1 MPHLAAPSA
10 LAVTMG
16 EPAGI
21 GAEITMKAWA
31 KRNEAQLPPFLLIDD
46 PDRIDALAQRSKLAA
61 PVARISEPEE
71 AVAVFPTALPVLPIA
86 LEGPVTPGHPN
97 KATARAVV
105 GAIDLAVEW
114 ALSGRIAGIVTN
126 PIQKQV
132 LYTVGFDYPGHT
144 EYLAELSGEDVAP
157 VMMLACPGLRVV
169 PVTVHL
175 SLRDAI
181 AAIDRD
187 TVVTQA
193 MITWRA
199 LRDDFG
205 IAAPRIAVAA
215 LNPHAGE
222 GGNMGVEETGII
234 GPAIEILRDRGL
246 DITGPLPADSM
257 FHEAARATYDVA
269 ICMYHDQALIPLKT
283 LNFEQGVNV
292 TLGLPFVRTSPD
304 HGTALSIAGT
314 GTANPASLIAAL
326 NMASSIAHR
335 RTAAAMPAV
344 QV

>member
-1 MPHLAAPSA
+1 MTTSTPLAPYQQLENRFKRLSA
-10 LAVTMG
+10 LAEALGLDIPVS
-16 EPAGI
+16 P
-21 GAEITMKAWA
+21 IT
-31 KRNEAQLPPFLLIDD
+31 EA
-46 PDRIDALAQRSKLAA
+46 
-61 PVARISEPEE
+61 EE
-71 AVAVFPTALPVLPIA
+71 APALFPRALPVLPQP
-86 LEGPVTPGHPN
+86 LTRPVQPGRPDAAN
-97 KATARAVV
+97 AGAVLDS
-105 GAIDLAVEW
+105 IRLAV
-114 ALSGRIAGIVTN
+114 AAAMAGEAAAVVTN
-126 PIQKQV
+126 PIHKKV
-132 LYTVGFDYPGHT
+132 LADAGFRHPGHT
-144 EYLAELSGEDVAP
+144 EFLGELTGVENP

-175 SLRDAI
+175 SLREAI
-181 AAIDRD
+181 MAIDRD
-187 TVVTQA
+187 RVVLQA

-205 IAAPRIAVAA
+205 IAVPRITVAA

-222 GGNMGVEETGII
+222 GGNLGTEENDII

-257 FHEAARATYDVA
+257 FHEAARSTYDVA

-283 LNFEQGVNV
+283 LNIEQGVNV

-314 GTANPASLIAAL
+314 GTANPASLISAL
-326 NMASSIAHR
+326 NMANSIAQR
-335 RTAAAMPAV
+335 RTAAAMPAA

>member
-31 KRNEAQLPPFLLIDD
+31 KRHQARLPPFFLIDD
-46 PDRIDALAQRSKLAA
+46 PDRIDALAQSSKLAA

-71 AVAVFPTALPVLPIA
+71 AAAVFPSALPVLPIA
-86 LEGPVTPGHPN
+86 LDGPVTPGHPN

-132 LYTVGFDYPGHT
+132 LYAVGFDHPGHT
-144 EYLAELSGEDVAP
+144 EYLAELSGEGVVP

-175 SLRDAI
+175 SLR
-181 AAIDRD
+181 AAIMALDCD
-187 TVVTQA
+187 TVVMQA

-199 LRDDFG
+199 LKGDFG
-205 IAAPRIAVAA
+205 IAAPRITVAA

-222 GGNMGVEETGII
+222 GGALGAEENDII

-257 FHEAARATYDVA
+257 FHEAARSTYDVA

-314 GTANPASLIAAL
+314 GTANPASLISAL
-326 NMASSIAHR
+326 NMANSIARR

-344 QV
+344 EV

>member
-1 MPHLAAPSA
+1 MPKLAAPSA

-21 GAEITMKAWA
+21 GAEITMKAWT
-31 KRNEAQLPPFLLIDD
+31 KRNEAQLPPFFLIDD
-46 PDRIDALAQRSKLAA
+46 PDRIDALAQRSRLAA

-71 AVAVFPTALPVLPIA
+71 AAAVFPNALPVLPIA
-86 LEGPVTPGHPN
+86 LDGPVTPGYPN

-132 LYTVGFDYPGHT
+132 LYAVGFDYPGHT
-144 EYLAELSGEDVAP
+144 EYLAELSGEGVAP

-175 SLRDAI
+175 SLREAI
-181 AAIDRD
+181 MAIDRD
-187 TVVTQA
+187 RVVLQA

-205 IAAPRIAVAA
+205 IAVPRITVAA

-222 GGNMGVEETGII
+222 GGNLGTEENDII

-257 FHEAARATYDVA
+257 FHEAARSTYDVA

-283 LNFEQGVNV
+283 LNIEQGVNV

-314 GTANPASLIAAL
+314 GTANPASLISAL
-326 NMASSIAHR
+326 NMANSIAQR
-335 RTAAAMPAV
+335 RTAAAMPAA